1 MSQYTRG
8 GAFEGVDTVKLLQ
21 EGMRV
26 ASRNQALIAHN
37 IANVDT
43 PNYNP
48 ARLDF
53 QASLREALEG
63 RGRVS
68 LRRTQARH
76 LDANRELPR
85 FERLA
90 LSSKNDYNKV
100 DLEQEMAD
108 LAENTGRY
116 TTYSSLMAK
125 EFRMIKD
132 MLSGLR

>member
-1 MSQYTRG
+1 M
-8 GAFEGVDTVKLLQ
+8 AFAGVDTVSLLTA
-21 EGMRV
+21 GMKV
-26 ASRNQALIAHN
+26 AVRNQSLIANN

-43 PNYNP
+43 PKYNP

-53 QASLREALEG
+53 QASLRDALEG
-63 RGRVS
+63 RGPVA
-68 LRRTQARH
+68 LRTTMARH
-76 LDANRELPR
+76 LDATREMPR

-108 LAENTGRY
+108 LAENTGKY
-116 TTYSSLMAK
+116 TTYSSLLAK
-125 EFRMIKD
+125 HFRMVKD